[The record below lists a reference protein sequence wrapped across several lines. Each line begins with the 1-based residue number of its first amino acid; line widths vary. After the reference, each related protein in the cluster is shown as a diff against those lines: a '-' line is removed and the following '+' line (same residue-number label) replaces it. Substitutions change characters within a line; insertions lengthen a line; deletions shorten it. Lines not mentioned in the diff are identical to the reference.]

1 MYQLFSTFPLFF
13 FFFYQ
18 NKEDKW
24 PSCGQEVITGA
35 PTSWNKTKFHS
46 GSKENRNTEFVFSFY
61 ILLLKLSN
69 LKSIYKFV
77 TCKCTRKDHL
87 KLAAAQIKCIT
98 STVTAPL
105 FLLLK
110 KLSNFKWERKY
121 KTNFAFITFQ
131 TQWCHSLN
139 LGSLTLNLDTVYYQE
154 QPPEKTSKSR
164 IQSKR
169 RCQ

>member
-1 MYQLFSTFPLFF
+1 MWTRGYHRCSHILKQYQISQWKQRKYKYRVLFF
-13 FFFYQ
+13 LL
-18 NKEDKW
+18 
-24 PSCGQEVITGA
+24 
-35 PTSWNKTKFHS
+35 HS
-46 GSKENRNTEFVFSFY
+46 SFETEQSQKYLQVCNS
-61 ILLLKLSN
+61 LW
-69 LKSIYKFV
+69 
-77 TCKCTRKDHL
+77 CTRKDHL

-131 TQWCHSLN
+131 TQWRPSLD